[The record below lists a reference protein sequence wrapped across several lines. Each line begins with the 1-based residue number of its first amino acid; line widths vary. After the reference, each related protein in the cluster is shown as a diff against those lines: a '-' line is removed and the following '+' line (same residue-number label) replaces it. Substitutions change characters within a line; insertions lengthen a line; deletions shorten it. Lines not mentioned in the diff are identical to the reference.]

1 MSRKSHPAAAV
12 RRTSA
17 RTRQASKAAEMG
29 GREKVLRA
37 AIRILESSGIRGLSL
52 RAAGDEAGVALPT
65 VQHHFASLAALLDEA
80 CEAILLRADPPE
92 ASENAPFENAIKADD
107 KLALRKLGAMVA
119 HRLGIRHAR
128 TIGEFTA
135 MAHLARHRRGRAASR
150 AWVARR
156 LREVRRLVG
165 AHQDRRFLA
174 ELSVGMELLSLGCA
188 QMPNIALL
196 NQELLEGALAHKPA
210 TDEPPFWFTWENV
223 NLAPALAM
231 EKPPKPNRQGRPS
244 AMPRPLYAAAVAL
257 FAEGGLSAMTFR
269 ALAAKADTSVSVVSY
284 HIPTSALIF
293 YGAYRL
299 IHSRSGW
306 PGRKLAE
313 ETEPL
318 LAVALAD
325 IAGVRAHLLSFQAL
339 AAAATEPEFQFHAWC
354 IRMMRGGH
362 FWRNSAEALNLR
374 ADDFVRHLFSV
385 WLLGAGLLAEAT
397 LDPEKSRAFLRE
409 RTTRVRE
416 RFGLAAIPEHYPVT
430 QNR

>member
-1 MSRKSHPAAAV
+1 
-12 RRTSA
+12 
-17 RTRQASKAAEMG
+17 MG

-65 VQHHFASLAALLDEA
+65 VQHHFTSLAALLDEA
-80 CEAILLRADPPE
+80 CEAILLRADQE
-92 ASENAPFENAIKADD
+92 ASENVPFERAIKADEA
-107 KLALRKLGAMVA
+107 LALRKLAAAAA
-119 HRLGIRHAR
+119 HRLGICYAR
-128 TIGEFTA
+128 TVGEFTA
-135 MAHLARHRRGRAASR
+135 VAHLARHRRGRAASR
-150 AWVARR
+150 AWAARR
-156 LREVRRLVG
+156 LREVRRFVG
-165 AHQDRRFLA
+165 EHRDRRFLA

-196 NQELLEGALAHKPA
+196 NQELLEGALAHKIA
-210 TDEPPFWFTWENV
+210 TDEVPFWFAWENA

-231 EKPPKPNRQGRPS
+231 EKSPKPNKPGRPS

-269 ALAAKADTSVSVVSY
+269 ALAAKANTSVSVVSY

-313 ETEPL
+313 EPEPL

-362 FWRNSAEALNLR
+362 FWRNNAEDLNLR
-374 ADDFVRHLFSV
+374 SEDSARHLFSV

-409 RTTRVRE
+409 RTTKVRE
-416 RFGLAAIPEHYPVT
+416 RLGLAAVPEHHRVA
-430 QNR
+430 